1 LRNIIHEEG
10 GADPI
15 TIRASA
21 PYRGGKRDLYDGG
34 IHVPMIAHWPAKIK
48 EGRVNDTPMA
58 FADILPTLADLA
70 EAPKSAEPMNKVM
83 KHIAFAGLGLTLAA
97 CTQAAES
104 SPLAPH
110 KAKPVS
116 SHGTNVKQPLTEAID
131 HVWAGQRVWFDF
143 VEQNNHQMIAYYD
156 SKSW

>member
-1 LRNIIHEEG
+1 MRTRIRSLCSCLTPLPHEEG

-70 EAPKSAEPMNKVM
+70 EAPKSAMD
-83 KHIAFAGLGLTLAA
+83 GLNPNGTSVL
-97 CTQAAES
+97 
-104 SPLAPH
+104 
-110 KAKPVS
+110 PVI
-116 SHGTNVKQPLTEAID
+116 VPLT
-131 HVWAGQRVWFDF
+131 
-143 VEQNNHQMIAYYD
+143 
-156 SKSW
+156 